1 MNLASKSRLLAY
13 TAATK
18 QQLRQMVLA
27 FQPFIG
33 TDVIYLVKGGSWLS
47 LGEVATSVSSLLW
60 AIAFASF
67 VPIEVY
73 GTYKYL
79 MAVLAV
85 FSLFTLTGM
94 NKAVT
99 QAAARGYEGSLLPA
113 LGTKIRWGLLGL
125 AASLL
130 MSGYYF
136 AVKNPTLGL
145 AFLMTATFLPFMGSI
160 KIYNSLLQGRKDF
173 KRSSQYGIFCQ
184 FITTA
189 LLVST
194 LFLTESRRLCSSQRY
209 S

>member
-1 MNLASKSRLLAY
+1 MNLASKSRLFAY

-47 LGEVATSVSSLLW
+47 LGEVATSGSSLLW

-136 AVKNPTLGL
+136 AVNNPALRRPTKKRVLRRDS
-145 AFLMTATFLPFMGSI
+145 ARDSSRSR
-160 KIYNSLLQGRKDF
+160 YCSGR
-173 KRSSQYGIFCQ
+173 RTWTSRIRTTSSSGP
-184 FITTA
+184 A
-189 LLVST
+189 A
-194 LFLTESRRLCSSQRY
+194 
-209 S
+209 